1 MLCPSLKDMSQC
13 QSKLCL
19 TLDDVYGEVGGGRVV
34 RSALPQ
40 AAVGGGDLLQQE
52 RHGGHL
58 GLVHHQTDA
67 RLVGRHLDINIISQ
81 TVTLAGLDTL
91 ITVM

>member
-1 MLCPSLKDMSQC
+1 MLCPSLKDQSQC

-19 TLDDVYGEVGGGRVV
+19 TLDDVYGEGGGGRVV

-52 RHGGHL
+52 RHGRHL

-67 RLVGRHLDINIISQ
+67 RLESRHLEREI
-81 TVTLAGLDTL
+81 
-91 ITVM
+91 

>member
-34 RSALPQ
+34 RSALPH

-81 TVTLAGLDTL
+81 
-91 ITVM
+91 M